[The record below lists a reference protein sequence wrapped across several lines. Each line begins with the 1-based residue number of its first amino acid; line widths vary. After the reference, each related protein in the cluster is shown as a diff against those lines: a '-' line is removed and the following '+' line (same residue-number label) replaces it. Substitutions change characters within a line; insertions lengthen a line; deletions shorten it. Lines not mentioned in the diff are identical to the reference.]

1 MALLFPQT
9 EIVVI
14 NGRILKPSTSGGVRR
29 RSLTVGRIGAP
40 LRTGDREARASETDS
55 KEVYRYFSAPTPV
68 RGDGSSIVP
77 SLSAS
82 ASASASSS
90 SPPFLRQEKPSKK
103 GGDDEDRRDYYVNTG
118 YAIRTLREEYPAIFY
133 REPTFD
139 IYSGIAALAE

>member
-14 NGRILKPSTSGGVRR
+14 NGRIAKPSNSGGVRR
-29 RSLTVGRIGAP
+29 RSLTVGRVGAP
-40 LRTGDREARASETDS
+40 LRTADREARVSETDS

-82 ASASASSS
+82 ASSS

-103 GGDDEDRRDYYVNTG
+103 GGGDDEDRRDYYVNTG
-118 YAIRTLREEYPAIFY
+118 YAIRTLREEYPEIFY

-139 IYSGIAALAE
+139 IYRSVLKR